1 MRNKQDGCCRRRFKN
16 CEGFISVIR
25 MKNRIS
31 EHIRQHFNSSNYRL
45 SAETKFL
52 GKQVSLALICM

>member
-1 MRNKQDGCCRRRFKN
+1 MRNNQDGYCRRRFQN
-16 CEGFISVIR
+16 CEGFISVISL
-25 MKNRIS
+25 KNRIS

-52 GKQVSLALICM
+52 GKQVPLALTCM